1 MVHPNRPFLRSVGMM
16 IGSIVGVGVF
26 GLPYAFAQGGFALGL
41 LELLFLGTLLVVLQL
56 MLGEIVAQTPGHHR
70 LVNYIGIYTGRL
82 WKWVTLV
89 ALAFGVW
96 GAMLA
101 YMLVGGTFLHLLLS
115 PVLGGD
121 PALYSYAFAMIA
133 SGLVFGGLILASHI
147 EYWVVCALLFLFAFI
162 ILASAPLVDFS
173 HYATLNL
180 GEFFIPYGVIL
191 FSLSGM
197 GIVPELK
204 DLLGQKHQR
213 MLSPVIVT
221 GMGIILALYALF
233 AFVVVGVTGGE
244 TSLMAFDG
252 LVPHLGHTFLIVATL
267 LGSLTILSIYM
278 VLGVELL
285 NTFKFD
291 FDLRHRTAWF
301 LVCAVPI
308 VLFMMGMREFID
320 IIGFVGSVF
329 GGILGILVAL
339 SYWTMRRRG
348 VCRTHHCINFP
359 GSLTWLI
366 ITIFVA
372 GIIFEVIT
380 VLLN

>member
-1 MVHPNRPFLRSVGMM
+1 MM

-26 GLPYAFAQGGFALGL
+26 GLPYAFAQGGFGLGL
-41 LELLFLGTLLVVLQL
+41 LELLFLGGMLVILQL

-70 LVNYIGIYTGRL
+70 LVNYIGIYTSRF

-115 PVLGGD
+115 PILGGD
-121 PALYSYAFAMIA
+121 PALYSYVLAIIA
-133 SGLVFGGLILASHI
+133 SVLVFGGLVFASRI
-147 EYWVVCALLFLFAFI
+147 EYWVVAALLFLFTFI
-162 ILASAPLVDFS
+162 ILASAPLIDFS
-173 HYATLNL
+173 HYSTLNL
-180 GEFFIPYGVIL
+180 QDFFIPYGVIL

-204 DLLGQKHQR
+204 DVLGEKHKR
-213 MLSPVIVT
+213 MLSPVIMT
-221 GMGIILALYALF
+221 GMGIIVVLYALF
-233 AFVVVGVTGGE
+233 AFAVVGVTGAD
-244 TSLMAFDG
+244 TSWMAFEG
-252 LVPHLGHTFLIVATL
+252 LVPHLGDTFRIVATL

-291 FDLRHRTAWF
+291 FNLRHGAAWF

-308 VLFMMGMREFID
+308 VLFAMGMREFID

-348 VCRTHHCINFP
+348 ICRTHHCINFP
-359 GSLTWLI
+359 ASLTWLI
-366 ITIFVA
+366 IAIFAA
-372 GIIFEVIT
+372 GIIFEVFT
-380 VLLN
+380 VLIN